1 MNTFLLY
8 IIQSGYCLLLFYL
21 GYKALLGR
29 DTFFSFNR
37 KVLIGGMLVCLLLP
51 LIEVRTSDLSVCQEP
66 FVKLDLL
73 LAEETTIPY
82 LYADS
87 TPVAPELIHQDTEK
101 NNSVLWLGRI
111 YSFGLLIGLVLFI
124 SSFVSLVILL
134 RKGKKI
140 KKENYTLILTE
151 ESVSPF
157 NWGRYIILSEADY
170 RQEATEILLHEQAHL
185 KKRHS
190 LDIVFVELILLLH
203 WFNPVV
209 WLLRRELRIIHEY
222 EADSEVLNNGID
234 ATKYQL
240 LLVKKAVSS
249 RSYTFANSFNQSKL
263 KNRITMMLKK
273 KSNRQARWKLLLL
286 VPMAVFALYAFARPD
301 VNLHLQQ
308 LIPSEDTTISG
319 DDQSFTRE
327 YFESRF
333 DAYYDQRFG
342 QSSSSKRE
350 KFDRLKEQFSVIPIL
365 LNAENSIL
373 VEKKIVPKEQ
383 LQSILESSI
392 TTKITQHKDQV
403 LFYFLADEGASRN
416 TVEQV
421 TATLGLILNKYNS
434 TDFPVLVYWDV
445 PSNYPPAAS
454 KMDNSSIRVKVYD
467 KSNKEYPIFFNVYDS
482 YDVMKEK
489 LSVLTKHVERVEIS
503 AKPDVPMGMITD
515 IKAII
520 RDMYAKQGTKGHK
533 VPFVETVL

>member
-1 MNTFLLY
+1 
-8 IIQSGYCLLLFYL
+8 
-21 GYKALLGR
+21 
-29 DTFFSFNR
+29 
-37 KVLIGGMLVCLLLP
+37 
-51 LIEVRTSDLSVCQEP
+51 
-66 FVKLDLL
+66 
-73 LAEETTIPY
+73 
-82 LYADS
+82 
-87 TPVAPELIHQDTEK
+87 
-101 NNSVLWLGRI
+101 
-111 YSFGLLIGLVLFI
+111 
-124 SSFVSLVILL
+124 
-134 RKGKKI
+134 
-140 KKENYTLILTE
+140 
-151 ESVSPF
+151 
-157 NWGRYIILSEADY
+157 
-170 RQEATEILLHEQAHL
+170 
-185 KKRHS
+185 
-190 LDIVFVELILLLH
+190 
-203 WFNPVV
+203 
-209 WLLRRELRIIHEY
+209 
-222 EADSEVLNNGID
+222 
-234 ATKYQL
+234 
-240 LLVKKAVSS
+240 
-249 RSYTFANSFNQSKL
+249 
-263 KNRITMMLKK
+263 MMLKK